1 MTVVFRSPQNT
12 CVTLHHGAAATGRF
26 PLRMSMDKRVGAVG
40 LQDIKKR
47 LMAASPFDE
56 PCQLGC
62 ALPAVIAVRQMAWNR
77 Q

>member
-1 MTVVFRSPQNT
+1 MTVVLRSPQNA
-12 CVTLHHGAAATGRF
+12 CATLHHGGGNREVPTAAV
-26 PLRMSMDKRVGAVG
+26 DNKRVGAVG

-47 LMAASPFDE
+47 LMAGASPFDE